1 MEQQELID
9 SGVAD
14 ISASLGLGSEPEDKT
29 TPDMDAPDSPE
40 SPDAAPEGEAPPE
53 GTEDAPP
60 AEEATASAKA
70 APKSWAREMHEEWAK
85 LTPKAQEY
93 IEKRE
98 NQIHEGIAQYREHH
112 TLGKTLNDVISPYR
126 PMIQAAGID
135 EAKAVATLLNAH
147 YRLTQGSP
155 EQRRAVWM
163 QLGQDI
169 GVAAPQQ
176 GAQEQDVPPAVRQL
190 MERQAKLEQALT
202 QRQRADYEQ
211 ARSKAS
217 SEVDAFAKDHPY
229 LDEVATE
236 IAIFIDHGD
245 DLPTAYE
252 KAVRANP
259 VTWAKE
265 QDRLRK
271 EIELELRT
279 KAKNGANAARLA
291 TAANVRGRDT
301 TRTPTE
307 PKGKFLSDD
316 SMKEDLREILAS
328 RSTH

>member
-9 SGVAD
+9 SGVAE
-14 ISASLGLGSEPEDKT
+14 ISASLGLGKEAPPDTPIEEPDQ
-29 TPDMDAPDSPE
+29 PDAPLTDDAPDGEEPVR
-40 SPDAAPEGEAPPE
+40 APEGDEPPVAAAPV
-53 GTEDAPP
+53 
-60 AEEATASAKA
+60 AKS
-70 APKSWAREMHEEWAK
+70 APKSWAKEMHESWSK
-85 LTPKAQEY
+85 LDPKIQEY

-147 YRLTQGSP
+147 YRLTQGSQ
-155 EQRRAVWM
+155 EQRHAVWM

-169 GVAAPQQ
+169 GVAARAQQ
-176 GAQEQDVPPAVRQL
+176 PNEQELPPAVRQL
-190 MERQAKLEQALT
+190 MERQERLEAALT
-202 QRQRADYEQ
+202 QRQRAELDS
-211 ARSKAS
+211 ARKTAA

-236 IAIFIDHGD
+236 VAMFIDAGD
-245 DLPTAYE
+245 DLAIAYE

-271 EIELELRT
+271 EIEADLRK
-279 KAKNGANAARLA
+279 KAKDGVNAARGA

-307 PKGKFLSDD
+307 PKGKFLDD
-316 SMKEDLREILAS
+316 ASMKEDLREILAS